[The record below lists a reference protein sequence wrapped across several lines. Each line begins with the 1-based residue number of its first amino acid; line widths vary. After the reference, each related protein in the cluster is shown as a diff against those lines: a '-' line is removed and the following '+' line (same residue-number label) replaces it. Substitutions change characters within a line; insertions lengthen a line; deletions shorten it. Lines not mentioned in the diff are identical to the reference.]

1 MAISHTLGL
10 YIPFKFNRPL
20 TKEEK
25 QSRFVQGKRRK
36 GSGEAAVLDLDTVI
50 RMNSSYLEVMDKFYP
65 VKGVIAGP
73 MMCMALFIL
82 GIFGWL
88 LWDVLYSHEY
98 KGGWLGVA
106 ILFVFLIF
114 SWFIFFRPILKDWF
128 SKTHYPVRFNRKEQL
143 VHIYQVK
150 GEIITLPWKDIYF
163 TTSKQKVS
171 YCIVGHILAEDNE
184 TVLNTFSFGHV
195 GNKTDLS
202 RYWEFIRC
210 YMEEDCLAEMAETV
224 LYCPPVEKRREG
236 YIIGLQTL
244 IKMDSRLE
252 WIPNVLLLPLSLI
265 ESIARYIGMQTSKIP
280 QWSQD
285 VIDACAVEPND
296 PISIGAENNSPHRWR
311 TVLANEKREVYDAKN
326 QRLESANRRIKAKL
340 DAKYGGKI

>member
-10 YIPFKFNRPL
+10 YIPFKFNRLL

-73 MMCMALFIL
+73 MMCMLSFVI
-82 GIFGWL
+82 GISGWFY
-88 LWDVLYSHEY
+88 WDAIFSLNY
-98 KGGWLGVA
+98 KGGAYGCFIVLIA
-106 ILFVFLIF
+106 LLFFGFLCGK
-114 SWFIFFRPILKDWF
+114 PLLKDWF
-128 SKTHYPVRFNRKEQL
+128 SKTHYPVRFNRKNQL

-150 GEIITLPWKDIYF
+150 GEIISLPWKDIYF

-210 YMEEDCLAEMAETV
+210 YMEEDCLEEMAKTI

-236 YIIGLQTL
+236 YITGLQTL

-252 WIPNVLLLPLSLI
+252 WIPNLLLLPLSLI

-280 QWSQD
+280 QWPQD
-285 VIDACAVEPND
+285 VLDTCVVEPND
-296 PISIGAENNSPHRWR
+296 PINIGAENNSPHRWR
-311 TVLANEKREVYDAKN
+311 TVLANETREVYDAKN
-326 QRLESANRRIKAKL
+326 QRLASANQKIKAKL
-340 DAKYGGKI
+340 DARYGE

>member
-10 YIPFKFNRPL
+10 YIPFKLNRHL

-25 QSRFVQGKRRK
+25 QSCFVQGKRRK

-50 RMNSSYLEVMDKFYP
+50 RMNSSYLEIVDKFYP

-73 MMCMALFIL
+73 MMCMVLFIL
-82 GIFGWL
+82 GLFGGL
-88 LWDVLYSHEY
+88 LCDVLYSHDY
-98 KGGWLGVA
+98 KGGYWGVV
-106 ILFVFLIF
+106 ILSASLIPT
-114 SWFIFFRPILKDWF
+114 WFIFCRPILKDWF
-128 SKTHYPVRFNRKEQL
+128 SKTHYPVRFNRKKKL

-150 GEIITLPWKDIYF
+150 GGVITLPWNDIYF
-163 TTSKQKVS
+163 TTSKQKVT
-171 YCIVGHILAEDNE
+171 YCIVGHVLAEDKE

-224 LYCPPVEKRREG
+224 LYCPPVEKHREG
-236 YIIGLQTL
+236 YITGLQTL

-252 WIPNVLLLPLSLI
+252 WIPNLLLLPLSLV

-280 QWSQD
+280 QWPQE

-296 PISIGAENNSPHRWR
+296 PINVGAENNSPHRWR
-311 TVLANEKREVYDAKN
+311 TVLANESREVYDAKY
-326 QRLESANRRIKAKL
+326 QRLASANQKIKAKL
-340 DAKYGGKI
+340 DARYGE

>member
-10 YIPFKFNRPL
+10 YIPFKLNRSL

-25 QSRFVQGKRRK
+25 QSCFAQGKRRK
-36 GSGEAAVLDLDTVI
+36 GSGEAVVLDLDTVI

-73 MMCMALFIL
+73 MMCMIAFVIGTMVWFSYGALISPNF
-82 GIFGWL
+82 
-88 LWDVLYSHEY
+88 
-98 KGGWLGVA
+98 KGGVWA
-106 ILFVFLIF
+106 FLLPLAVVC
-114 SWFIFFRPILKDWF
+114 FFCFLCGRPLLKDWF
-128 SKTHYPVRFNRKEQL
+128 SKTHYPVRFNRKNQL
-143 VHIYQVK
+143 VHIYQVN

-296 PISIGAENNSPHRWR
+296 LINIGAENNSPHRWR

-326 QRLESANRRIKAKL
+326 QRLKSANQKIKVKL
-340 DAKYGGKI
+340 DAKYEVVS